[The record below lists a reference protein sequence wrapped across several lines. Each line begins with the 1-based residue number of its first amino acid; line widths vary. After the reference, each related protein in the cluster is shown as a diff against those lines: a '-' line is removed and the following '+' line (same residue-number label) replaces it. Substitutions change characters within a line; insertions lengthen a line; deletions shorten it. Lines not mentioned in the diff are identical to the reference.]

1 MKRKICAGLSL
12 LLACS
17 LLVSVWIT
25 STLAAAPADK
35 LSDEQNRKTTE
46 ITLSD
51 GTKTGVL
58 WSDIAVSGSTYGE
71 NRQVNMVEI
80 DLSNTHLSMEVLTGG
95 QYMVSTTTL
104 NKAAS
109 NYNAA
114 HDGQT
119 VLAAV
124 NGDLWMTAVHSGSD
138 VSKKVLKV
146 TRGVLIIDGEIWASQ
161 QIDQENLGATNAEK
175 GTSAGSKA
183 AFGVTSKN
191 QPLVGSPDI
200 RVTMSVNGKEIKAD
214 GINRLPA
221 LNSIIVYN
229 HRVNDTNYA
238 LNDAYEVALQVDDTS
253 AFKAGGEITAKVVA
267 IYKPGAPTRPAIEE
281 QTIVLT
287 ARGNRV
293 ADLQNNFQV
302 GDTVTFTTTMTDRM
316 GRTDLWQDVQEAIG
330 GHMQPII
337 DGKLSVANGDTTAYP
352 ASFVGY
358 RDDGTVVLCS
368 VTSTIDGSRAGLR
381 FKDGYKFCTEM
392 GFNSV
397 FYLDGGGSATFIT
410 LDEGTYTIRNKCS
423 DGSARAV
430 INGIGV
436 VWNETHVCDKQGS
449 LSYIKIA
456 VDMSS
461 IPATYMDGALI
472 NEMIGGQNAVNTG
485 YDETEKAFYMTTS
498 SQTNDPY
505 ASLDFGSL
513 APASA
518 DTYKYIVF
526 KVKNN
531 HASANTS
538 LVLYYASGTDNGA
551 AAGRTKTVSVKSGMD
566 GWQYVVADM
575 SKVSNW
581 KGNINNI
588 RLDIFDGSNT
598 PADVTMYFGA
608 IVLCKTAEEAAKVAE
623 GWAPEG
629 SITDYLAY
637 LEAMKPAT
645 EPETEAP
652 TEPETTPE
660 TEAVTDPETEADT
673 QPVTE
678 EPETDPVTEPE
689 TTEEPATVPETD
701 EATEEPATAPE
712 TAEATEEP
720 TTVSETES
728 PTVPEATTAPTDTTA
743 EKGCGATVMASM
755 ALLLMAAAAVVVR
768 KKD

>member
-1 MKRKICAGLSL
+1 MKRKIRLAMTLLSL
-12 LLACS
+12 LLACT
-17 LLVSVWIT
+17 LLASVWVT
-25 STLAAAPADK
+25 PSVAAPPAEK
-35 LSDEQNRKTTE
+35 LSDETGRKTSE

-80 DLSNTHLSMEVLTGG
+80 DLANTNLSMEVLTGG
-95 QYMVSTTTL
+95 QYMVSTKTL
-104 NKAAS
+104 NKAADE
-109 NYNAA
+109 YNAF

-124 NGDLWMTAVHSGSD
+124 NGDLWMTSVHSGSE

-146 TRGVLIIDGEIWASQ
+146 PRGVLIIDGEIWASQ
-161 QIDQENLGATNAEK
+161 QLDQENLGATNAEK
-175 GTSAGSKA
+175 NTPAGNKA

-200 RVTMSVNGKEIKAD
+200 RITMAVNGTEVKAD

-221 LNSIIVYN
+221 LNSLIVYN

-238 LNDAYEVALQVDDTS
+238 LNDAYEVALEVKGDS
-253 AFKAGGEITAKVVA
+253 AFRAGGTLEAKVVA
-267 IYKPGAPTRPAIEE
+267 IYKPGAVTRPALEE
-281 QTIVLT
+281 DVIVLT

-293 ADLQNNFQV
+293 ADLQNNFKV
-302 GDTVTFTTTMTDRM
+302 GDSVTFKTVMTDRM

-330 GHMQPII
+330 GHMQPIV
-337 DGKLSVANGDTTAYP
+337 DGKPAVANGDTTAYP

-410 LDEGTYTIRNKCS
+410 LEEGSYTIRNKCS

-436 VWNETHVCDKQGS
+436 VWNETPVCEKQGS
-449 LSYIKIA
+449 LAYIKTA
-456 VDMSS
+456 VDMSA
-461 IPATYMDGALI
+461 IPATYLDGALI
-472 NEMIGGQNAVNTG
+472 NELIGGQNAVNTG
-485 YDETEKAFYMTTS
+485 YDEGEKAFKMTTS
-498 SQTNDPY
+498 AQTNDPY
-505 ASLDFGSL
+505 ASLDFGAL

-526 KVKNN
+526 KVKTDHTNP
-531 HASANTS
+531 NTT
-538 LVLYYASGTDNGA
+538 LMLFYAAGADNGA
-551 AAGRTKTVSVKSGMD
+551 AAGRTKSVTVKSGMD

-588 RLDIFDGSNT
+588 RLDIFDSLNT
-598 PADVTMYFGA
+598 PADVSMYFGA
-608 IVLCKTAEEAAKVAE
+608 IVLCKTADEAAKVSE
-623 GWAPEG
+623 GWTPEG
-629 SITDYLAY
+629 AITDYLAY
-637 LEAMKPAT
+637 LESLK
-645 EPETEAP
+645 PETEEP
-652 TEPETTPE
+652 T
-660 TEAVTDPETEADT
+660 
-673 QPVTE
+673 

-689 TTEEPATVPETD
+689 TDPETD
-701 EATEEPATAPE
+701 VPTDPE
-712 TAEATEEP
+712 VTD
-720 TTVSETES
+720 
-728 PTVPEATTAPTDTTA
+728 APTADTTT
-743 EKGCGATVMASM
+743 ETLTEPVEGGCGATVTFGLAVI
-755 ALLLMAAAAVVVR
+755 LIAAAAVAVR
-768 KKD
+768 EKD

>member
-1 MKRKICAGLSL
+1 MKTKLRFLTAAISL
-12 LLACS
+12 LLACT
-17 LLVSVWIT
+17 LLASAWIT
-25 STLAAAPADK
+25 PTLAAAPAEK
-35 LSDEQNRKTTE
+35 LSDEQSRKTTE

-58 WSDIAVSGSTYGE
+58 WSDIAVSGSTYGTD
-71 NRQVNMVEI
+71 RQVNMVEI
-80 DLSNTHLSMEVLTGG
+80 DLANTHLSMEVVTGG
-95 QYMVSTTTL
+95 QYMVSAKTL
-104 NKAAS
+104 NKAAED
-109 NYNAA
+109 YNAA

-119 VLAAV
+119 VLAAI
-124 NGDLWMTAVHSGSD
+124 NGDLWMTAVHSGSE

-161 QIDQENLGATNAEK
+161 QLDQENLGATNAEK
-175 GTSAGSKA
+175 GTSAGNKA

-221 LNSIIVYN
+221 LNSVIVYN

-238 LNDAYEVALQVDDTS
+238 LNDAYEVELKVDETS
-253 AFKAGGEITAKVVA
+253 AFKAGGEISAKVVA
-267 IYKPGAPTRPAIEE
+267 IYKAGAATRPAIGEK
-281 QTIVLT
+281 TIVLT
-287 ARGNRV
+287 ARGNRIS
-293 ADLQNNFQV
+293 DLQNNFKV

-316 GRTDLWQDVQEAIG
+316 GRTELWQDVQEAIG

-337 DGKLSVANGDTTAYP
+337 DGKPAVANGDTTAYP
-352 ASFVGY
+352 ASFVGF

-368 VTSTIDGSRAGLR
+368 MTSTIDGSRAGLR

-410 LDEGTYTIRNKCS
+410 LEEGTYTIRNKCS

-436 VWNETHVCDKQGS
+436 VWNETPVCDKQGS
-449 LSYIKIA
+449 LAYIKTA
-456 VDMSS
+456 VDMSA

-472 NEMIGGQNAVNTG
+472 NELIGGQNAVNTG
-485 YDETEKAFYMTTS
+485 YDEGEKAFFMTTATA
-498 SQTNDPY
+498 TNDPY
-505 ASLDFGSL
+505 ASLDFGAL

-526 KVKNN
+526 KIKNN
-531 HASANTS
+531 HTTANTS
-538 LVLYYASGTDNGA
+538 LTLFYAAGNDNGA
-551 AAGRTKTVSVKSGMD
+551 AAGRTKTVSVKSGTED
-566 GWQYVVADM
+566 WQYVVADM
-575 SKVSNW
+575 SKVSGW
-581 KGNINNI
+581 TGNINNI
-588 RLDIFDGSNT
+588 RLDIFDSVNS
-598 PADVTMYFGA
+598 PADVTTYIGA
-608 IVLCKTAEEAAKVAE
+608 IVLCKTAEEAAKVSE

-637 LEAMKPAT
+637 LESMKPET

-652 TEPETTPE
+652 TEPETEAPTEPE
-660 TEAVTDPETEADT
+660 TEAPTEEVTTEA
-673 QPVTE
+673 P
-678 EPETDPVTEPE
+678 
-689 TTEEPATVPETD
+689 
-701 EATEEPATAPE
+701 
-712 TAEATEEP
+712 TEEP
-720 TTVSETES
+720 TEAPTEA
-728 PTVPEATTAPTDTTA
+728 PTAEVTAPA
-743 EKGCGATVMASM
+743 GGGCGSAVTFSLA
-755 ALLLMAAAAVVVR
+755 ALLVAAAAVVAR

>member
-1 MKRKICAGLSL
+1 MHMKTTHRLFIAALSL
-12 LLACS
+12 LLACTMLAS
-17 LLVSVWIT
+17 LCMTPV
-25 STLAAAPADK
+25 LAAPPAEK
-35 LSDEQNRKTTE
+35 LSDEQSRKTTE

-80 DLSNTHLSMEVLTGG
+80 DLANTHLSMEVLTGG
-95 QYMVSTTTL
+95 EYMVSATTL

-119 VLAAV
+119 VLAAI
-124 NGDLWMTAVHSGSD
+124 NGDLWMTSVHSGSE

-200 RVTMSVNGKEIKAD
+200 TVTMSVNGKEIKAD

-238 LNDAYEVALQVDDTS
+238 LNDSYEVALQVKKDS
-253 AFKAGGEITAKVVA
+253 AFRAGGTLEAKVVA
-267 IYKPGAPTRPAIEE
+267 IYKPGAATRPALYEDV
-281 QTIVLT
+281 IVLT

-302 GDTVTFTTTMTDRM
+302 GDTVTFTTTLTDRM

-330 GHMQPII
+330 GHMQPIV
-337 DGKLSVANGDTTAYP
+337 DGKPAVANGDTTAYP

-358 RDDGTVVLCS
+358 RDDGTVVFCS

-410 LDEGTYTIRNKCS
+410 LEEGTYTIRNKCS

-436 VWNETHVCDKQGS
+436 VWNEAPVCDKQGS
-449 LSYIKIA
+449 LSYIKTA
-456 VDMSS
+456 VDLSA

-472 NEMIGGQNAVNTG
+472 NELIGGQNAVSTG

-505 ASLDFGSL
+505 ASMDFGAL

-526 KVKNN
+526 KVKSN
-531 HASANTS
+531 HSSPSTN
-538 LVLYYASGTDNGA
+538 LVLYYATGNDNGA
-551 AAGRTKTVSVKSGMD
+551 AAGRTKTVSVRSGMD

-575 SKVSNW
+575 SKVNNW

-598 PADVTMYFGA
+598 PADTTMYFGA
-608 IVLCKTAEEAAKVAE
+608 IVLCKTAEETAKVAE
-623 GWAPEG
+623 GWTPEG
-629 SITDYLAY
+629 AITDYLAY
-637 LEAMKPAT
+637 LEAMKPET

-652 TEPETTPE
+652 TEPD
-660 TEAVTDPETEADT
+660 TEAPTEPNTEA
-673 QPVTE
+673 PTE
-678 EPETDPVTEPE
+678 
-689 TTEEPATVPETD
+689 
-701 EATEEPATAPE
+701 
-712 TAEATEEP
+712 
-720 TTVSETES
+720 
-728 PTVPEATTAPTDTTA
+728 EATTAAPTEAPTEAPTDAPVEDTTVETLTEPA
-743 EKGCGATVMASM
+743 KSGCGSTVTFGLVAM
-755 ALLLMAAAAVVVR
+755 LVTAAVVVIR

>member
-1 MKRKICAGLSL
+1 MKTRTRILIAALSL
-12 LLACS
+12 LMACTLLAS
-17 LLVSVWIT
+17 AWIT
-25 STLAAAPADK
+25 PALAVAPAEK
-35 LSDEQNRKTTE
+35 LSDEQSRKTSE
-46 ITLSD
+46 ITLAD

-58 WSDIAVSGSTYGE
+58 WSDISVSGSVYGAD
-71 NRQVNMVEI
+71 RQVNMVEV

-95 QYMVSTTTL
+95 QYMVSAKTL
-104 NKAAS
+104 NKAAAD
-109 NYNAA
+109 YNAA
-114 HDGQT
+114 HEGQT

-124 NGDLWMTAVHSGSD
+124 NGDLWMTAVHSGSS

-146 TRGVLIIDGEIWASQ
+146 TRGILMIDGEIWASQ
-161 QIDQENLGATNAEK
+161 QLDQENLGATNAEK
-175 GTSAGSKA
+175 GTSAGNKA

-200 RVTMSVNGKEIKAD
+200 RVTMTVNGKDVKAD

-221 LNSIIVYN
+221 LNSLIVYN
-229 HRVNDTNYA
+229 HRVNDANYA
-238 LNDAYEVALQVDDTS
+238 LNDAYEVELKVDDSS
-253 AFKAGGEITAKVVA
+253 AFKAGGEISAKVVA
-267 IYKPGAPTRPAIEE
+267 IYKSGAATRPSIGEK
-281 QTIVLT
+281 TILLT

-293 ADLQNNFQV
+293 SDLQNNFKV
-302 GDTVTFTTTMTDRM
+302 GDTVTFKTTLTDRM
-316 GRTDLWQDVQEAIG
+316 GRTDLWQDVQDAIG
-330 GHMQPII
+330 GHMQPIV
-337 DGKLSVANGDTTAYP
+337 DGKLAVANGDTTAYP

-397 FYLDGGGSATFIT
+397 FYLDGGGSCTFIT
-410 LDEGTYTIRNKCS
+410 LEEGSYTIRNKCS

-436 VWNETHVCDKQGS
+436 VWNETPVCEKQGS
-449 LSYIKIA
+449 LSYIKTA
-456 VDMSS
+456 VDMST
-461 IPATYMDGALI
+461 IPATYLDGALI
-472 NEMIGGQNAVNTG
+472 NELIGGQNAVNTG
-485 YDETEKAFYMTTS
+485 YDETEKAFKMTTS
-498 SQTNDPY
+498 TATNDPY
-505 ASLDFGSL
+505 ASLDFGAL

-531 HASANTS
+531 HANASTS
-538 LVLYYASGTDNGA
+538 FTLFYAAGADNGA

-575 SKVSNW
+575 SKVSGW
-581 KGNINNI
+581 TGKINNI

-598 PADVTMYFGA
+598 PADTTMYFGA
-608 IVLCKTAEEAAKVAE
+608 IVLCKTAEEAAKVSE

-637 LEAMKPAT
+637 LEAMKPETEPETEEPTDVPT

-652 TEPETTPE
+652 TEPETDAP
-660 TEAVTDPETEADT
+660 TEAPTAAPTEPVTDAPAVDTTTETL
-673 QPVTE
+673 
-678 EPETDPVTEPE
+678 TEP
-689 TTEEPATVPETD
+689 A
-701 EATEEPATAPE
+701 
-712 TAEATEEP
+712 
-720 TTVSETES
+720 
-728 PTVPEATTAPTDTTA
+728 
-743 EKGCGATVMASM
+743 KGGCGSAVTFGLAAILV
-755 ALLLMAAAAVVVR
+755 AAAAVVVR

>member
-1 MKRKICAGLSL
+1 MNRKISVSLLSL
-12 LLACS
+12 LLACVLMAS
-17 LLVSVWIT
+17 AWIT
-25 STLAAAPADK
+25 PALAAPPAEK
-35 LSDEQNRKTTE
+35 LSDETGRKTTE

-51 GTKTGVL
+51 GTKTGVM
-58 WSDIAVSGSTYGE
+58 WTDIAMSGSTYGE

-80 DLSNTHLSMEVLTGG
+80 DLANTHLSMEVLTGG
-95 QYMVSTTTL
+95 QYMVSTKTL
-104 NKAAS
+104 NKAAAD
-109 NYNAA
+109 YNTA
-114 HDGQT
+114 HKGST

-124 NGDLWMTAVHSGSD
+124 NGDLWMTAVHSGSE

-161 QIDQENLGATNAEK
+161 QLDQENLGATNAEK
-175 GTSAGSKA
+175 GTPAGNKA
-183 AFGVTSKN
+183 AFGVTSQI
-191 QPLVGSPDI
+191 QPLGGSADI
-200 RVTMSVNGKEIKAD
+200 RVTMTVNGKEVKAD

-221 LNSIIVYN
+221 LNSLIVYN

-238 LNDAYEVALQVDDTS
+238 LNDAYEVELKVDASS
-253 AFKAGGEITAKVVA
+253 AFKAGGELSAKVVA
-267 IYKPGAPTRPAIEE
+267 IYKSGAATRPAIGEK
-281 QTIVLT
+281 TIVLT

-293 ADLQNNFQV
+293 ADLQNNFKV
-302 GDTVTFTTTMTDRM
+302 GDTVTFKTAMTDRM
-316 GRTDLWQDVQEAIG
+316 GRSDLWQDVQEAIG
-330 GHMQPII
+330 GHMQPIV
-337 DGKLSVANGDTTAYP
+337 DGKLAVANGDTTAYP

-410 LDEGTYTIRNKCS
+410 LEEGSYTIRNKCS

-436 VWNETHVCDKQGS
+436 VWNETPVCDKQGS
-449 LSYIKIA
+449 LSYIKTA
-456 VDMSS
+456 VDMSA

-472 NEMIGGQNAVNTG
+472 NELIGGQNAVNTG

-498 SQTNDPY
+498 AQTNDPY
-505 ASLDFGSL
+505 ASLDFGAL

-531 HASANTS
+531 HSSANTG
-538 LVLYYASGTDNGA
+538 LTLFYAAGADNGA
-551 AAGRTKTVSVKSGMD
+551 AAGRTKTVQVKSGMD
-566 GWQYVVADM
+566 DWQYVVADM

-588 RLDIFDGSNT
+588 RLDIFDSTNT

-608 IVLCKTAEEAAKVAE
+608 IVLCKTAEEAAKVSE

-637 LEAMKPAT
+637 LESLKPET

-652 TEPETTPE
+652 TEPET
-660 TEAVTDPETEADT
+660 
-673 QPVTE
+673 
-678 EPETDPVTEPE
+678 DPVTEPE
-689 TTEEPATVPETD
+689 TEPVTE
-701 EATEEPATAPE
+701 APV
-712 TAEATEEP
+712 TEEP
-720 TTVSETES
+720 TEEVTD
-728 PTVPEATTAPTDTTA
+728 APAADTTT
-743 EKGCGATVMASM
+743 ETLTDPVKGGCGATVAFGFASVLV
-755 ALLLMAAAAVVVR
+755 AVAAVVIR